1 MRHLNP
7 GSATKINQQNPVQ
20 AAWWTLREDSE
31 IQLIHGRI
39 KHNSTEILRSDVR
52 KNVATM
58 NLSFN
63 TRAGSNPVSGLHQ
76 ETRCY
81 HWITRVISIMCHV
94 MSGSRDSVTR
104 QLQSCHTYRDTWHNS
119 WQAWQ
124 PSHLMSRPRLFAS
137 LMPLYSLPKFCRLKL
152 RITLPTFNHL
162 HARMDEMAPGQFVC
176 FPAPGP
182 H

>member
-94 MSGSRDSVTR
+94 MSGSRDSCHKAAAVLSLIVTR
-104 QLQSCHTYRDTWHNS
+104 DIIRDRRDSPRISCPDLVCLRVWCHFILFPNS
-119 WQAWQ
+119 VAW
-124 PSHLMSRPRLFAS
+124 SS
-137 LMPLYSLPKFCRLKL
+137 
-152 RITLPTFNHL
+152 
-162 HARMDEMAPGQFVC
+162 E
-176 FPAPGP
+176 
-182 H
+182 